1 MIYGEDFTPDEI
13 DEFEGEADYP
23 VVFGITFTPQVAAIA
38 MAIAGLV
45 LGLYILFNFFMPSY
59 SKYQKL
65 KQETNQKQDT
75 VDQQQLGTGDRGLVK
90 IEDQLREAQS
100 VQSQVLALFSN
111 EQTLDTLL
119 LNISQLVRARDV
131 KILSFEPES
140 SGLMVVQDSSFGAE
154 VNGKIKRQRVE
165 VQLEGNFQNT
175 QGVLQ
180 DIERLQSLLI
190 VKNANFSSDT
200 GQPAGT
206 VVVNVPQNTAKV
218 IPKPN
223 QIIQSSFTLEIIASL
238 TPEELKQIAAQEAD
252 EEQKKEQNQ

>member
-1 MIYGEDFTPDEI
+1 MIYGEDFTPDDI
-13 DEFEGEADYP
+13 DELGGETDYP
-23 VVFGITFTPQVAAIA
+23 VAFGITFTPQVSAIA
-38 MAIAGLV
+38 MALTGVL
-45 LGLYILFNFFMPSY
+45 LGLYILFTFFMPSY

-65 KQETNQKQDT
+65 QQETNQKQDS
-75 VDQQQLGTGDRGLVK
+75 VDQQRLGTGDRGLIK
-90 IEDQLREAQS
+90 LEDQLREAQS

-140 SGLMVVQDSSFGAE
+140 SGLTVVQDSSFGAE
-154 VNGKIKRQRVE
+154 VNGKIKRQRVD

-175 QGVLQ
+175 QGVIQ

-200 GQPAGT
+200 GQTAGT
-206 VVVNVPQNTAKV
+206 IVINVPENTAKV
-218 IPKPN
+218 IPKAN
-223 QIIQSSFTLEIIASL
+223 QTIQSSFTLEIIASL
-238 TPEELKQIAAQEAD
+238 TPEELRQIAAQETD
-252 EEQKKEQNQ
+252 QGEQKEEEK